1 VPKARAERAK
11 GGRGR
16 LLAVLVVVGLL
27 AVGLLTR
34 AGGLLGGSVRVPEV
48 VGLEVAEA
56 TRDLEGRGLRVRTG
70 PPVASDHVHEGL
82 VATQSVDGGERARRQ
97 DTVVIQPSLG
107 IVLPDL
113 ARRPAAAATGRLDE
127 LDIRFRQAPDTS
139 LTVPKGA
146 VIRTRPAKGTVLK
159 DDQVVTVVVSAG
171 KPKVPVPEV
180 AGRRAEV
187 AQAELAA
194 AHLKV
199 RPERVFDDNV
209 PEGRA
214 VGTEPGGGSEVTWGS
229 TVVLRISKG
238 PDLVVVPRVVGLSKK
253 EAEERLREA
262 GLEAHFVLPV
272 GSRVV
277 EQSPA
282 AGEKAKRGS
291 GVRLLLNLF

>member
-1 VPKARAERAK
+1 
-11 GGRGR
+11 
-16 LLAVLVVVGLL
+16 
-27 AVGLLTR
+27 
-34 AGGLLGGSVRVPEV
+34 
-48 VGLEVAEA
+48 
-56 TRDLEGRGLRVRTG
+56 
-70 PPVASDHVHEGL
+70 
-82 VATQSVDGGERARRQ
+82 
-97 DTVVIQPSLG
+97 
-107 IVLPDL
+107 
-113 ARRPAAAATGRLDE
+113 
-127 LDIRFRQAPDTS
+127 
-139 LTVPKGA
+139 
-146 VIRTRPAKGTVLK
+146 
-159 DDQVVTVVVSAG
+159 VVVSAG

-214 VGTEPGGGSEVTWGS
+214 VGTEPGGGSEVAWGS
-229 TVVLRISKG
+229 TVVLRVSKG
-238 PDLVVVPRVVGLSKK
+238 PDLVVVPQVVGLSKK

>member
-113 ARRPAAAATGRLDE
+113 AGRPADAAAILAHHWSEAGDSER
-127 LDIRFRQAPDTS
+127 
-139 LTVPKGA
+139 A
-146 VIRTRPAKGTVLK
+146 VRYLI
-159 DDQVVTVVVSAG
+159 SAA
-171 KPKVPVPEV
+171 EQ
-180 AGRRAEV
+180 AGRGWATGE
-187 AQAELAA
+187 AIALYNQALELI
-194 AHLKV
+194 
-199 RPERVFDDNV
+199 
-209 PEGRA
+209 PEGDEDR
-214 VGTEPGGGSEVTWGS
+214 
-229 TVVLRISKG
+229 L
-238 PDLVVVPRVVGLSKK
+238 LVQ
-253 EAEERLREA
+253 
-262 GLEAHFVLPV
+262 PV
-272 GSRVV
+272 GV
-277 EQSPA
+277 EPPRHLG
-282 AGEKAKRGS
+282 AGGHRTA
-291 GVRLLLNLF
+291 VRDGYRLIEVISSNNSS